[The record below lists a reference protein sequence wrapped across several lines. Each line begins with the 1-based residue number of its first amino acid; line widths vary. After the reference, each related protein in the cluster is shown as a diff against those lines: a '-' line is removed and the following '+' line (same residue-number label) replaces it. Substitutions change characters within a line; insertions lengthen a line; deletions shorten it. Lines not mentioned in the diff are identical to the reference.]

1 MVKIIKEQEFINVK
15 SDYNARFVKL
25 AKTINGKWKS
35 PYWQFPVE
43 NEERVRELC
52 LKIYGDNGLSFDTV
66 DLIIDLNIAD
76 GLNVD
81 NAIKIGDVVLCERKC
96 RDWQVKIADNVTVI
110 AGEFYDCGGS
120 AKYPRVTWNYDDE
133 MRIKVKNFPLS
144 LYEKIEDK
152 KGITATKGVTN
163 LEALLK
169 EKEAILKRLAEI
181 EKMLGDEKNA

>member
-1 MVKIIKEQEFINVK
+1 MVTIIKEQEFINVK

-35 PYWQFPVE
+35 PYWQFPIE

-81 NAIKIGDVVLCERKC
+81 NVIKIGDVVLCERKC

-110 AGEFYDCGGS
+110 AGEFCDCGGS